1 MSSYIINIFCENFSS
16 NTLTQVGSNEVQI
29 QNMVGIECFGR
40 EELGGRRPE
49 VEPGPP
55 MQYNA
60 IRVGR
65 WLKPQPK
72 QPGPQLR
79 PPMQYNAIMVGRTR

>member
-1 MSSYIINIFCENFSS
+1 MFWE
-16 NTLTQVGSNEVQI
+16 G
-29 QNMVGIECFGR
+29 

-65 WLKPQPK
+65 WAKPQ
-72 QPGPQLR
+72 QPGPQLG
-79 PPMQYNAIMVGRTR
+79 PPMQYNATGVGGT

>member
-16 NTLTQVGSNEVQI
+16 NTLTTQVGSNEVQI

-49 VEPGPP
+49 VERGPPMQYSAIRVGRWAKPQQPGPQLGPP

-60 IRVGR
+60 TGVG
-65 WLKPQPK
+65 
-72 QPGPQLR
+72 G
-79 PPMQYNAIMVGRTR
+79 T